1 MKYLILIAIIYG
13 IYRFTQFQ
21 KTLDTRRQDK
31 LNQEEDDGGFTEY
44 EEVE

>member
-13 IYRFTQFQ
+13 IYRFTQMQ
-21 KTLDTRRQDK
+21 KALSSKKMDQ
-31 LNQEEDDGGFTEY
+31 LNQEEDEPGFTDY